1 MIYLFYKYLRG
12 EKMQNKVARAVLAL
26 LVAIAVFLVVN
37 AAVTVFFS
45 YSPKDVEQISLAG
58 QAQSKKLSADK
69 IKILTFNTGHGALG
83 EQADSKKEGG
93 AGKRQSAD
101 AVLKNIR
108 GISEIVNLSSADI
121 MLLQDVDIDSYR
133 SRYVD
138 EYDYYLNNGS
148 YIGAFA
154 KDHSARSTSLLP
166 PYKKVTS
173 GLLTLSRKNMLM
185 AERIALPKGYSGIS
199 APTSPKRAMLVSV
212 FDIEGSDKKLAV
224 INLELDAYTTKANY
238 NKQLSA
244 AVSYAE
250 KLYENGYYV
259 VCAGSFHSQ
268 FDDTS
273 SRYPLNDRNAFTPKT
288 FNCSELKSGWM
299 LSYDPSVATARILKA
314 PYDAKEP
321 YEQRQVYVGDGFI
334 TSPDIEIK
342 TVVTVDQQFRYSYH
356 NPVLLEISLK

>member
-1 MIYLFYKYLRG
+1 
-12 EKMQNKVARAVLAL
+12 MQNKVARAVVAVLLA
-26 LVAIAVFLVVN
+26 VAVFVVVN
-37 AAVTVFFS
+37 AAGIVFFS
-45 YSPKDVEQISLAG
+45 YSPKNSEEISLSG
-58 QAQSKKLSADK
+58 VAQSQKLSPDK

-83 EQADSKKEGG
+83 EEADSKKEGG

-154 KDHSARSTSLLP
+154 KDHSSKSTSLLP
-166 PYKKVTS
+166 PYKKITS
-173 GLLTLSRKNMLM
+173 GLLTLSRKNMLL
-185 AERIALPKGYSGIS
+185 AERIALPNGYSGLS

-212 FDIEGSDKKLAV
+212 FDVEGSDKKLAV
-224 INLELDAYTTKANY
+224 INLELDAYTSKANY
-238 NKQLSA
+238 NKQIDA
-244 AVSYAE
+244 AVEFAK

-259 VCAGSFHSQ
+259 VCAGSFHAQ

-273 SRYPLNDRNAFTPKT
+273 TRYPLNDRNAFTPKS
-288 FNCSELKSGWM
+288 FNSSELKSGWL
-299 LSYDPSVATARILKA
+299 LSYDASVATARILNA
-314 PYDAKEP
+314 PYDAKQP
-321 YEQRQVYVGDGFI
+321 YEERQVYVGDGFI
-334 TSPDIEIK
+334 TSPNIEVK

-356 NPVLLEISLK
+356 NPVMLEISLK

>member
-1 MIYLFYKYLRG
+1 
-12 EKMQNKVARAVLAL
+12 MQNKVARAVLAL
-26 LVAIAVFLVVN
+26 IVAVAVFVVIN
-37 AAVTVFFS
+37 AAGILIFS

-58 QAQSKKLSADK
+58 QAQSKKLSPDK
-69 IKILTFNTGHGALG
+69 IKILTFNTGYGALG
-83 EQADSKKEGG
+83 EEADSKKEGG
-93 AGKRQSAD
+93 KGKRQSAD

-121 MLLQDVDIDSYR
+121 MLLQGVDVDSYR

-173 GLLTLSRKNMLM
+173 GLLTLSRKNMLL
-185 AERIALPKGYSGIS
+185 AERISLPKGYGGLS
-199 APTSPKRAMLVSV
+199 APTNPKRAMLVSL
-212 FDIEGSDKKLAV
+212 FDVEGSDKKLAV
-224 INLELDAYTTKANY
+224 INLELDAYTNKANY
-238 NKQLSA
+238 DKQLSA
-244 AVSYAE
+244 AVNFAK

-259 VCAGSFHSQ
+259 VCAGGFNAQ
-268 FDDTS
+268 LDDTS

-288 FNCSELKSGWM
+288 FNSSKLESGWL
-299 LSYDPSVATARILKA
+299 LSYDPSVATARILNA
-314 PYDAKEP
+314 PYDAKAP
-321 YEQRQVYVGDGFI
+321 YEERQVYVSDGFI
-334 TSPDIEIK
+334 TSPNVEIK
-342 TVVTVDQQFRYSYH
+342 NVVTVDQQFRYSHH